1 MSALPSQTGAAA
13 LQVSV
18 ESKASRQLRILLAVG
33 KSPSP
38 CGKVLWTDEEH
49 ACLLQPVMGRDADG
63 LTGCMRCKS
72 LLLSVYCAIPWS
84 HINDTVI
91 ALFCTAKRVEPLKSA
106 CHRQWDEVTQY
117 TKNGKCLAV
126 AKQLCYAVG

>member
-1 MSALPSQTGAAA
+1 MSA
-13 LQVSV
+13 
-18 ESKASRQLRILLAVG
+18 ESKASRQLRIVLAVR

-38 CGKVLWTDEEH
+38 CGKVLWTDDEH

-84 HINDTVI
+84 HMNDTVI
-91 ALFCTAKRVEPLKSA
+91 ALSCTAKRVDALKDA
-106 CHRQWDEVTQY
+106 CHRQWDEVTQD
-117 TKNGKCLAV
+117 TGNGKCLAL
-126 AKQLCYAVG
+126 AKHLCCAVG